1 MRRCTRL
8 GTGGR
13 ACETAQS
20 PAGLLPQNGRE
31 RTGQGTAATVGPGR
45 AAGNRDGLSAGA
57 MAVASRHAA
66 MSSDVPWPM
75 GDSNGLADEARGAR
89 IAVPRHA
96 ARIHHG
102 YADHAGS
109 GPGSGAAPAEATGA
123 MSREDVGSSIDE
135 FVTEEG
141 ILEEAQTQAA
151 KEVVAWPLAEV
162 TKRKEMLKSRMAI
175 LPEVS
180 RSEVDRLL
188 GPKNDITVRSLQ
200 RAAVVG
206 CRVNGE
212 LV

>member
-1 MRRCTRL
+1 
-8 GTGGR
+8 
-13 ACETAQS
+13 
-20 PAGLLPQNGRE
+20 
-31 RTGQGTAATVGPGR
+31 
-45 AAGNRDGLSAGA
+45 
-57 MAVASRHAA
+57 
-66 MSSDVPWPM
+66 
-75 GDSNGLADEARGAR
+75 
-89 IAVPRHA
+89 
-96 ARIHHG
+96 
-102 YADHAGS
+102 
-109 GPGSGAAPAEATGA
+109 